1 MKSSK
6 DLFICLLGCLIT
18 LTGCDDLS
26 RFSYENYN
34 CQPRLTSLYEIR
46 VSQPKPGAFANIL
59 YAKDQSKAEITSLTK
74 TEIIIESK
82 ACVLLSIGK
91 QVLLKFLRTIFM
103 KVLAA
108 LLINSKCS

>member
-6 DLFICLLGCLIT
+6 DLFICLIGCLIT
-18 LTGCDDLS
+18 FTGCDELS

-34 CQPRLTSLYEIR
+34 CQPRFTSLYEVR

-74 TEIIIESK
+74 TQIIIESK
-82 ACVLLSIGK
+82 SLRLIVDRQTGFTQVFKDNIYESVSCVID
-91 QVLLKFLRTIFM
+91 KFKM
-103 KVLAA
+103 
-108 LLINSKCS
+108 

>member
-6 DLFICLLGCLIT
+6 DLFICLIGCLIT

-74 TEIIIESK
+74 TKIIIESK
-82 ACVLLSIGK
+82 SLRLIVDRQTGFTQVFEDNIYESVSCVID
-91 QVLLKFLRTIFM
+91 KFKM
-103 KVLAA
+103 
-108 LLINSKCS
+108 

>member
-6 DLFICLLGCLIT
+6 DLFICLIGCLIT

-26 RFSYENYN
+26 RYSYENYN

-59 YAKDQSKAEITSLTK
+59 YAKEQSKAEITSLTK
-74 TEIIIESK
+74 TQIIIESK
-82 ACVLLSIGK
+82 SLRLIVDRQTGFTQVFKDNIYESVSCVID
-91 QVLLKFLRTIFM
+91 KFKM
-103 KVLAA
+103 
-108 LLINSKCS
+108 

>member
-59 YAKDQSKAEITSLTK
+59 YAKDQLKAEITSLTK
-74 TEIIIESK
+74 TEIIIESESLRL
-82 ACVLLSIGK
+82 VVDRK
-91 QVLLKFLRTIFM
+91 QALLKFLRTIFM
-103 KVLAA
+103 RVLAA
-108 LLINSKCS
+108 LLTSSKCS

>member
-1 MKSSK
+1 MKSLK
-6 DLFICLLGCLIT
+6 TLFICLIGCLIT

-34 CQPRLTSLYEIR
+34 CQPKLTSLYEIR

-59 YAKDQSKAEITSLTK
+59 YAKDQLKAEITSLTK

-82 ACVLLSIGK
+82 NLRLIVDRQTGFTQVFKDNIYESVSCVID
-91 QVLLKFLRTIFM
+91 KFKM
-103 KVLAA
+103 
-108 LLINSKCS
+108 

>member
-6 DLFICLLGCLIT
+6 DLFICLIGCLIT
-18 LTGCDDLS
+18 LPGCDDLS

-59 YAKDQSKAEITSLTK
+59 YAKEQSKAEITSLTK
-74 TEIIIESK
+74 TQIIIESK
-82 ACVLLSIGK
+82 SLRLIVDRQTGFTQVFKDNIYESVSCVID
-91 QVLLKFLRTIFM
+91 KFKM
-103 KVLAA
+103 
-108 LLINSKCS
+108 

>member
-6 DLFICLLGCLIT
+6 NLFICLTVCLII

-46 VSQPKPGAFANIL
+46 ISQPKPGAFANIL
-59 YAKDQSKAEITSLTK
+59 YAKDQSKAKITSLTK
-74 TEIIIESK
+74 TQIIIESK
-82 ACVLLSIGK
+82 SLRLIVDRQTGFTKVYKDNIYESVSCV
-91 QVLLKFLRTIFM
+91 VDKFKM
-103 KVLAA
+103 
-108 LLINSKCS
+108 

>member
-6 DLFICLLGCLIT
+6 DLFICLIGCLIT

-26 RFSYENYN
+26 RYSYENYN

-46 VSQPKPGAFANIL
+46 VSQPKRGAFANIL

-74 TEIIIESK
+74 TKIIIESK
-82 ACVLLSIGK
+82 SLRLIVDRQTGFTQVFEDNIYESVSCVID
-91 QVLLKFLRTIFM
+91 KFKM
-103 KVLAA
+103 
-108 LLINSKCS
+108 

>member
-6 DLFICLLGCLIT
+6 DLFICLTVCLIT
-18 LTGCDDLS
+18 LTGCYELS

-34 CQPRLTSLYEIR
+34 CQPKLTSLQEIR

-74 TEIIIESK
+74 TQIIIESK
-82 ACVLLSIGK
+82 SLRLIVDRQTGFTQVFEDNIYESVSCVID
-91 QVLLKFLRTIFM
+91 KFKM
-103 KVLAA
+103 
-108 LLINSKCS
+108 

>member
-6 DLFICLLGCLIT
+6 DLFICLIGCLIT
-18 LTGCDDLS
+18 LTGCDELS

-34 CQPRLTSLYEIR
+34 CQPKLTSLHEIR

-59 YAKDQSKAEITSLTK
+59 YAKEQSKAKITSLTK

-82 ACVLLSIGK
+82 SLRLVVDRQTGFTQVFKDNIYENVSCVID
-91 QVLLKFLRTIFM
+91 KFKM
-103 KVLAA
+103 
-108 LLINSKCS
+108 

>member
-46 VSQPKPGAFANIL
+46 VSQPKPGAFANIF
-59 YAKDQSKAEITSLTK
+59 YAKDQLKAEITSLTK
-74 TEIIIESK
+74 TEIIIESESLRLVVDRQTGFTQVFK
-82 ACVLLSIGK
+82 DNIYEGVSCVID
-91 QVLLKFLRTIFM
+91 KFKM
-103 KVLAA
+103 
-108 LLINSKCS
+108 

>member
-6 DLFICLLGCLIT
+6 DMFICLIGCLIT
-18 LTGCDDLS
+18 LTGCDELS

-34 CQPRLTSLYEIR
+34 CQPRFTSLHEIR

-59 YAKDQSKAEITSLTK
+59 YAKEQSKAEITSLTK

-82 ACVLLSIGK
+82 SLRLVVDRQTGFTQVFKDNIYENVSCVID
-91 QVLLKFLRTIFM
+91 KFKM
-103 KVLAA
+103 
-108 LLINSKCS
+108 

>member
-74 TEIIIESK
+74 TKIIIESK
-82 ACVLLSIGK
+82 SLRLIVDRQTGFTQVFEDNIYESVSCVID
-91 QVLLKFLRTIFM
+91 KFKM
-103 KVLAA
+103 
-108 LLINSKCS
+108 

>member
-6 DLFICLLGCLIT
+6 DLFICLIGCLIT
-18 LTGCDDLS
+18 LTGCDELS

-34 CQPRLTSLYEIR
+34 CQPRFTSLHEIR

-59 YAKDQSKAEITSLTK
+59 YAKEQSKAKITSLTK

-82 ACVLLSIGK
+82 SLRLVVDRQTGFTQVFKDNIYENVSCVID
-91 QVLLKFLRTIFM
+91 KFKM
-103 KVLAA
+103 
-108 LLINSKCS
+108 